1 MYFVKTA
8 TVVDVNQLAITYV
21 RKLPGN
27 VVNSHTEWL
36 ETRPKGWD
44 YMTFSG
50 DGISYS
56 DFLNTLVE
64 KNVDVCRK
72 MCRIELE
79 NILNKKNKNTT
90 RIFLKFMNA
99 LCILDP
105 TFRPPIINTDCEWQ
119 RQLLREICYS
129 TSFHVIGTCRNCKR
143 MQRYFNVLRALQ
155 M

>member
-1 MYFVKTA
+1 MYFVKSA
-8 TVVDVNQLAITYV
+8 AVVDNNQIEIVYV
-21 RKLPGN
+21 SKLPGN

-36 ETRPKGWD
+36 ETWAKGWD
-44 YMTFSG
+44 YMSFSG

-72 MCRIELE
+72 MCRIELDS
-79 NILNKKNKNTT
+79 ILNKKKKNTT
-90 RIFLKFMNA
+90 RIFLKLMNS

-119 RQLLREICYS
+119 RQLLREMCTS
-129 TSFHVIGTCRNCKR
+129 TSFHVIATRRNCKR
-143 MQRYFNVLRALQ
+143 MQRYFNVLRAL
-155 M
+155 